1 MTVDMDDSRTRVKM
15 DDPLESLDIVM
26 SKNADSF
33 ILLFIC
39 ENAPEYTDAVK
50 LPINSLTTILVN
62 QITQPDLILGAFED
76 IGTELVSEYRLK
88 LIGIAGTLSVASGKS
103 VIATLAHDGN
113 YA

>member
-1 MTVDMDDSRTRVKM
+1 MDNSRVTVDMGP
-15 DDPLESLDIVM
+15 PLNSLDIVM
-26 SKNADSF
+26 SKNAESF
-33 ILLFIC
+33 TLLFIC

-50 LPINSLTTILVN
+50 LPINSLTTNLVN
-62 QITQPDLILGAFED
+62 QITQPDLFLGAFED
-76 IGTELVSEYRLK
+76 IGTGLVSEYRLK